1 MENLTMITTILVAL
15 ITAVLGP
22 VAVTWVKA
30 KLERKKKPTPMGE
43 ALESSSLIDDQ
54 LTEIMEELDC
64 DRVWVA
70 QFHNGGHFYPTGK
83 SIQKFSI
90 FYEKCNP
97 TIPHLQ
103 STFQNIPVSLFPKV
117 LSKVYKDGE
126 LEILN
131 VETEENSFGISALTS
146 NFKTT
151 SICMVGLR
159 SLDGHLIGIMGIS
172 FINERNLVKDDW
184 ITIRQKEGIIG
195 TLLSNYLYKQKS

>member
-1 MENLTMITTILVAL
+1 MEDIAMISTILVAL

-22 VAVTWVKA
+22 IAVTWVKA
-30 KLERKKKPTPMGE
+30 KLEHKNNETPMSE
-43 ALESSSLIDDQ
+43 ALEFSSLIDDQ
-54 LTEIMEELDC
+54 LAEIKEELDC

-97 TIPHLQ
+97 SIPHIQ

-131 VETEENSFGISALTS
+131 VETEENSFGVSALTS
-146 NFKTT
+146 NFKTK

-159 SLDGHLIGIMGIS
+159 SLDGHLIGVMGIS

-184 ITIRQKEGIIG
+184 VIIRQKVGVIG
-195 TLLSNYLYKQKS
+195 TLLSNYLYKQKK